1 MTSQIQANSRVLVH
15 FDLLLS
21 DGSAADS
28 TRVENKPAL
37 FCFGD
42 QSLSPALEN
51 ELLGLSVGDKKRFT
65 LMPEQ
70 AFGLPN
76 PNNIQYVERSRFTSE
91 TELKIGMIM
100 LFSQPSGQEVPGI
113 IRAITGDSVTI
124 DFNHPLAGQ
133 AVTFDIEI
141 MALDPANK

>member
-1 MTSQIQANSRVLVH
+1 MTPHIQADSRVLVH

-42 QSLSPALEN
+42 QSLSPALEA

-65 LMPEQ
+65 LTPEQ

-76 PNNIQYVERSRFTSE
+76 PDNIHHFERSRFAAE
-91 TELKIGMIM
+91 TELETGMIM
-100 LFSQPSGQEVPGI
+100 LFSQPDGQEIPGI
-113 IRAITGDSVTI
+113 VRAIAGDSVTI

-141 MALDPANK
+141 MALDPENE